1 MIPFTC
7 PGCRTAHTAN
17 EAFAGMRA
25 KCIRCG
31 TTLFVPGGPDEDE
44 ERDIDDLAAERVG
57 DAGPRSRTD
66 DSPRVD
72 GDHLEGPEHAP
83 YEEGDPEYAGGV
95 ESPLPA
101 SRNKAPLKIAA
112 AVVAL
117 LLVGAVGYFGFVRT
131 PTPPPAKRA
140 APEPVDDEPAAPAVA
155 EVYEFVGPPEPPPPP
170 ALPTIKIDAERLAE
184 ELLRDPAD
192 ANARYAGRVL
202 EVCGEC
208 EAFQAGALRFRATA
222 PEARLAVA
230 LPQYL
235 PKFRDEEGRA
245 LDLAAGPAL
254 LGGHFAHFAAPPT
267 LVPLPGRPA
276 TVRGTY
282 RADGALYRAHVLGV
296 SAPADA
302 AYLGRTLTVT
312 GKVAAAEDGDHGA
325 TRVALAKRSS
335 TGTVEV
341 ACLLTKSA
349 SAGLRLKVGDALAV
363 TGTCGGRTNYAVVL
377 DNCAVTAAGGTN
389 LALTA
394 HKLAADYEEDLQR
407 YPAIDPD
414 APPVKVTAE
423 ELADAYRA
431 DLPAANARFEHKV
444 LEVTGTILSFDARAR
459 SLHLELPTDAA
470 VQVRLN
476 FEPADFAAIPAGE
489 RRLSFRAEFRG
500 ALRGQ
505 RVVTLTDCRYFDA
518 DAADPK
524 VQRLTADYFPL
535 RAGRQWDV
543 VRVTYP
549 EPPPVRAP
557 KPRPSDP
564 KTPEGLPA
572 ALVPGKPKPFPAQR
586 LQYRLKPDG
595 LLLVGQLQLGTF
607 AGPSLFDP
615 SAPAVK
621 WVGKSVKPDVAPAK
635 LVEAFRLRASELMLE
650 QGVPT
655 ANANADPEAAVT
667 PPDPKDQGL
676 TWHAVLPLNA
686 RVGRSREAKPAP
698 GVLLTTTVESFFRDA
713 DGRDAVRV
721 VGVLT
726 SEQARGARTETATV
740 YVRGVG
746 EVSRVVT
753 SKDATRSRVVLE
765 QRIEAEPR

>member
-17 EAFAGMRA
+17 DAFAGMRA

-31 TTLFVPGGPDEDE
+31 TTLFVPGGPDDDD
-44 ERDIDDLAAERVG
+44 RSIDDLAAERG
-57 DAGPRSRTD
+57 SDAGPRSRTD
-66 DSPRVD
+66 DSPWVD
-72 GDHLEGPEHAP
+72 GEHLDGPEHAP
-83 YEEGDPEYAGGV
+83 DEEGDPEYAGGV
-95 ESPLPA
+95 EPPLPE
-101 SRNKAPLKIAA
+101 SRNKAPLKIVA

-117 LLVGAVGYFGFVRT
+117 LLVGAGGYFGFVRT
-131 PTPPPAKRA
+131 PTPPPAKKA
-140 APEPVDDEPAAPAVA
+140 APEPVEDEPAAPPVA
-155 EVYEFVGPPEPPPPP
+155 EVSEFVGPPEPPPPP
-170 ALPTIKIDAERLAE
+170 PLPTIPIDAERLAE
-184 ELLRDPAD
+184 ELLREPHD

-202 EVCGEC
+202 EVRGEC
-208 EAFQAGALRFRATA
+208 EAFQAGAFRFRSSG
-222 PEARLAVA
+222 PEARVTVA
-230 LPQYL
+230 LPQYV
-235 PKFRDEEGRA
+235 PKFRDEEGRV
-245 LDLAAGPAL
+245 LNLSAGPAL
-254 LGGHFAHFAAPPT
+254 LGGHFAYFAARPT

-282 RADGALYRAHVLGV
+282 RGDGALDRAHVLGL

-302 AYLGRTLTVT
+302 LYLGKTLTVV
-312 GKVAAAEDGDHGA
+312 GKVASAEDGDHGA
-325 TRVALAKRSS
+325 TRVTLAKRSS
-335 TGTVEV
+335 TGVVEV

-349 SAGLRLKVGDALAV
+349 SVGLRGKLGDTLAV
-363 TGTCGGRTNYAVVL
+363 TGTCGGRANYAVVL
-377 DNCAVTAAGGTN
+377 DNCVVAVAGGTQ
-389 LALTA
+389 LSA

-407 YPAIDPD
+407 FPAIDPD

-423 ELADAYRA
+423 ELAAAYGA
-431 DLPAANARFEHKV
+431 DRTAANARYEHRV
-444 LEVTGTILSFDARAR
+444 LEVTGTILTADVKGRTLQF
-459 SLHLELPTDAA
+459 ELPTDAA

-500 ALRGQ
+500 VLRGQ
-505 RVVTLTDCRYFDA
+505 RAVTLTDCRYFDA
-518 DAADPK
+518 DATDAT

-543 VRVTYP
+543 IRVTYP
-549 EPPPVRAP
+549 EPAMVRSP

-564 KTPEGLPA
+564 KPAPE
-572 ALVPGKPKPFPAQR
+572 ALMVPGKAKPFPAQR

-615 SAPAVK
+615 AAPAVK
-621 WVGKSVKPDVAPAK
+621 WVGKPIKPDVAPAK
-635 LVEAFRLRASELMLE
+635 LVEAFRVRASELMVE
-650 QGVPT
+650 QGVPK
-655 ANANADPEAAVT
+655 AHANADPEAAVT
-667 PPDPKDQGL
+667 PPDPKDLGL

-686 RVGRSREAKPAP
+686 RVGRSREANPAP
-698 GVLLTTTVESFFRDA
+698 GVVLTTTVESFFRDA

-726 SEQARGARTETATV
+726 NEQVAGVRTETATV

-753 SKDATRSRVVLE
+753 LKDATRSRVVLE
-765 QRIEAEPR
+765 QRAEGEPAVSR